1 MFSIGIIKNLINMK
15 TLKNLFTG
23 VLAICLFA
31 ITAKAQITQTHSDNP
46 LHFGVG
52 AEGGITLS
60 GIASKTELGATGRVQ
75 YDVSKNFALTL
86 TSGYYE
92 FLGTNVR
99 AAMGMVPVKLG
110 LKAHVGSG
118 FYFSGEAGAGFETQN
133 FNVLKNVDNGIPRT
147 TKLLWSGGFGYAV
160 KSWDFSLR
168 YESFFGN
175 NKSYYVNDNI
185 NTNFSLVGL
194 RVGYTF

>member
-1 MFSIGIIKNLINMK
+1 MK
-15 TLKNLFTG
+15 TLKNLLLGASVLCFFT
-23 VLAICLFA
+23 
-31 ITAKAQITQTHSDNP
+31 ITAKAQTTQTHSDNP
-46 LHFGVG
+46 WHFGVG
-52 AEGGITLS
+52 VESGITLS
-60 GIASKTELGATGRVQ
+60 GIASKTEIGATGRLQ

-99 AAMGMVPVKLG
+99 AAMGLVPVKLG
-110 LKAHVGSG
+110 LKAYAGSG

-133 FNVLKNVDNGIPRT
+133 FNVLKNADNGIPKR

-175 NKSYYVNDNI
+175 NKSYYVNDHI